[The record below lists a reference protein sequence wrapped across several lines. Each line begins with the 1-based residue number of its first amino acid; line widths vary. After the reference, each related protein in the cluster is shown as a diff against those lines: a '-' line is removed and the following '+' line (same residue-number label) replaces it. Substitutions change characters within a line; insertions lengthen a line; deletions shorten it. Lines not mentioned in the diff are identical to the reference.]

1 MFKNN
6 LDNMYTVNLYIS
18 DNESYS
24 ITIDRIPN
32 IGETICFVEID
43 ENNIEIKK
51 SYKII
56 DIIHFVNGLNNK
68 NNFIQESTTLVLKIN
83 LEINDYNDGNLY

>member
-1 MFKNN
+1 
-6 LDNMYTVNLYIS
+6 MYTVNLYIS

>member
-6 LDNMYTVNLYIS
+6 LDNMFTVNLYIS

-43 ENNIEIKK
+43 ENNTEIKK

-56 DIIHFVNGLNNK
+56 DIIHFINGLNNK